1 MIFKHKSAC
10 LANNFIILF
19 CVVGVNICLTIS
31 LVHCRNIDK
40 IPPSLAKEPRNGHGN
55 GARTLF
61 SGGKELN
68 AWLQSFNGAPK
79 ARATN
84 NKESSTSEFIRLV
97 TMRLIYGLAAT
108 MGVEDR
114 LQNIFNG
121 AFVPPNANED
131 SFGLDGL
138 DDYADGDD
146 DYSDPSSLFR
156 DVIEDAF

>member
-1 MIFKHKSAC
+1 
-10 LANNFIILF
+10 
-19 CVVGVNICLTIS
+19 
-31 LVHCRNIDK
+31 
-40 IPPSLAKEPRNGHGN
+40 
-55 GARTLF
+55 
-61 SGGKELN
+61 
-68 AWLQSFNGAPK
+68 
-79 ARATN
+79 
-84 NKESSTSEFIRLV
+84 
-97 TMRLIYGLAAT
+97 MRLIYGLAAT

-121 AFVPPNANED
+121 AFVPPYANANED